1 MTLEYL
7 LSDLN
12 DKEIIESLAPEGCS
26 VSVHTTVRGK
36 CTYIRITHD
45 GNGEATAKKLSGLND
60 QIVSRC
66 KVLTLT
72 NECAKYF
79 TGRLYPLVS
88 DFECKLRKLLYLASA
103 DNPDNPVNK
112 NIKGLEAKDF
122 GELFEIL
129 FVDIDFFNAVKAGI
143 KNRDKKEFTKADVL
157 SYIDSFE
164 ENTNW
169 DKLLSKSAAPT
180 FRRRFMDVKRY
191 RNDVMHMHYISLG
204 QYTEAKQLFN
214 AVNKELDT
222 MLEGILG
229 KAETP
234 EIDENFN
241 DTLAQ
246 ALSEHQWSAE
256 QFEQFAKAVEPSLQA
271 MDRLRSIA
279 FDEEKYKKIVEL
291 SNLYSPVLQQ
301 EYEKWQEISQ
311 KALSPEV
318 AEQLERLAKMEQALT
333 ANYDKIANA
342 LQTLQPFLKNPDDA
356 STVGPDNNSES
367 TQKPEQSKEEQVEE
381 SDESNPS

>member
-7 LSDLN
+7 LSDVK

-45 GNGEATAKKLSGLND
+45 GNGEATAKKLSGLNE

-66 KVLTLT
+66 NVLTLT

-79 TGRLYPLVS
+79 TGKLYPLVS

-103 DNPDNPVNK
+103 DDPNNPVNK
-112 NIKGLEAKDF
+112 NIKDLETKDF
-122 GELFEIL
+122 GEIFELL
-129 FVDIDFFNAVKAGI
+129 FVDIDFFTAVKAGI
-143 KNRDKKEFTKADVL
+143 KNRDKKEFTKAGVL

-164 ENTNW
+164 ENANW

-180 FRRRFMDVKRY
+180 FRKRFMDVKRY
-191 RNDVMHMHYISLG
+191 RNDIMHMHYISLG
-204 QYTEAKQLFN
+204 QYAEAKQLFTT
-214 AVNKELDT
+214 VNKELDT

-271 MDRLRSIA
+271 MEQLRA
-279 FDEEKYKKIVEL
+279 TVFDEEKYKKLAVL

-311 KALSPEV
+311 KTLSPEV
-318 AEQLERLAKMEQALT
+318 VEQLERLAKMEQALT
-333 ANYDKIANA
+333 ANSENIAKA
-342 LQTLQPFLKNPDDA
+342 LQTLQPFLKNSNEISSSCLGSG
-356 STVGPDNNSES
+356 STSAKAQEQTIEQQGKETGES
-367 TQKPEQSKEEQVEE
+367 VHT
-381 SDESNPS
+381 

>member
-7 LSDLN
+7 LSDVK

-45 GNGEATAKKLSGLND
+45 GNGEATAKKLSGLNE

-66 KVLTLT
+66 NVLTLT

-79 TGRLYPLVS
+79 TGKLYPLVS
-88 DFECKLRKLLYLASA
+88 VFECKLRKLLYLASA
-103 DNPDNPVNK
+103 DDPNNPVNK
-112 NIKGLEAKDF
+112 NIKDLETKDF
-122 GELFEIL
+122 GEIFELL
-129 FVDIDFFNAVKAGI
+129 FVDIDFFTAVKAGI
-143 KNRDKKEFTKADVL
+143 KNRDKKEFTKAGVL

-164 ENTNW
+164 ENANW

-180 FRRRFMDVKRY
+180 FRKRFMDVKRY
-191 RNDVMHMHYISLG
+191 RNDIMHMHYISLG
-204 QYTEAKQLFN
+204 QYAEAKQLFTT
-214 AVNKELDT
+214 VNKELDT

-271 MDRLRSIA
+271 MEQLRA
-279 FDEEKYKKIVEL
+279 TVFDEEKYKKLTVL

-311 KALSPEV
+311 KTLSPEV
-318 AEQLERLAKMEQALT
+318 VEQLERLAKMEQALT
-333 ANYDKIANA
+333 ANSENIAKA
-342 LQTLQPFLKNPDDA
+342 LQTLQPFLKNSNEISSSCLGNG
-356 STVGPDNNSES
+356 STSAKAQEQTIEQQGKETGES
-367 TQKPEQSKEEQVEE
+367 VHP
-381 SDESNPS
+381 

>member
-12 DKEIIESLAPEGCS
+12 DKEIIELLASEGCK

-45 GNGEATAKKLSGLND
+45 GNDEATAKKLSVLND

-103 DNPDNPVNK
+103 DDPNNSDNK
-112 NIKGLEAKDF
+112 NIKDLETKDF
-122 GELFEIL
+122 GEIFELL
-129 FVDIDFFNAVKAGI
+129 FVDIDFFNTVRAGI
-143 KNRDKKEFTKADVL
+143 KTRDKKEFTKADVL
-157 SYIDSFE
+157 SYINSIE

-204 QYTEAKQLFN
+204 QYNEAKQLFN

-234 EIDENFN
+234 EIGENFN

-279 FDEEKYKKIVEL
+279 FDEEKYNKIVEL

-301 EYEKWQEISQ
+301 EYEKMQEISE

-318 AEQLERLAKMEQALT
+318 VAQLERLAKMGQTIT
-333 ANYDKIANA
+333 ANYDKIENA
-342 LQTLQPFLKNPDDA
+342 LQTLQPFLKNLDGA
-356 STVGPDNNSES
+356 STAGTDSNSDS
-367 TQKPEQSKEEQVEE
+367 TQREEQSKEEQEEE
-381 SDESNPS
+381 SDESAPS

>member
-1 MTLEYL
+1 
-7 LSDLN
+7 
-12 DKEIIESLAPEGCS
+12 
-26 VSVHTTVRGK
+26 
-36 CTYIRITHD
+36 
-45 GNGEATAKKLSGLND
+45 
-60 QIVSRC
+60 
-66 KVLTLT
+66 
-72 NECAKYF
+72 
-79 TGRLYPLVS
+79 
-88 DFECKLRKLLYLASA
+88 
-103 DNPDNPVNK
+103 
-112 NIKGLEAKDF
+112 
-122 GELFEIL
+122 
-129 FVDIDFFNAVKAGI
+129 
-143 KNRDKKEFTKADVL
+143 
-157 SYIDSFE
+157 
-164 ENTNW
+164 
-169 DKLLSKSAAPT
+169 
-180 FRRRFMDVKRY
+180 
-191 RNDVMHMHYISLG
+191 MHYISLG
-204 QYTEAKQLFN
+204 QYNEAKQLFN

-301 EYEKWQEISQ
+301 EYEKMQEISE

-318 AEQLERLAKMEQALT
+318 VAQLERLAKMEQTLT
-333 ANYDKIANA
+333 ANNDKIANA
-342 LQTLQPFLKNPDDA
+342 LQTLQPFLKNPDNA
-356 STVGPDNNSES
+356 STVGSDNNSDS

-381 SDESNPS
+381 SDESAPS